1 MQHLK
6 STVGKRRVSKDL
18 EGRLV
23 ANVDHVALDNN
34 YAKSISSSVK
44 CRIIPPALT
53 IFHD

>member
-6 STVGKRRVSKDL
+6 STVGKRRLSKDL

-23 ANVDHVALDNN
+23 ANADHVALDNN
-34 YAKSISSSVK
+34 YAKSISSVK

-53 IFHD
+53 IFQD